1 MEMPWT
7 FFRKT
12 ALVLLGLLLLTGL
25 VSTALFREHRL
36 PKETWRIVFIL
47 ALVVLT
53 ITSAILIPRALLL
66 NTTSPHPEFLT
77 DDLQHEWNE
86 LRQQTISRPSSFR
99 ARRSRFWCT
108 SGVSSITEK

>member
-1 MEMPWT
+1 MEIPWA

-12 ALVLLGLLLLTGL
+12 ALVLFGISLLAGLA
-25 VSTALFREHRL
+25 STALFMGHRL

-53 ITSAILIPRALLL
+53 MTSTILIPRALLL

-77 DDLQHEWNE
+77 DDLQDEW
-86 LRQQTISRPSSFR
+86 R
-99 ARRSRFWCT
+99 
-108 SGVSSITEK
+108 